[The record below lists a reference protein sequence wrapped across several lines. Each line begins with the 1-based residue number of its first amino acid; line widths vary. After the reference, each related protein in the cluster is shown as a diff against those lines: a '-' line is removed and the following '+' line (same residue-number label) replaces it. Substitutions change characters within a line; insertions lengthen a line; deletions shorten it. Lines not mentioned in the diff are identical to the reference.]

1 MRQCTKYVSTV
12 CFLLRQSLR
21 TLATGAGSLALLLAL
36 LALVTSKQASG
47 FGLTSNREAPFFD
60 PAQAT
65 IPLPVLFP
73 AQLAVTP
80 ALPVANSAITI
91 RASGDWHDSCIPRY
105 QTHQITGNLITIVA
119 VVNPPTTVCG
129 QVITPWSFSVPIGIL
144 PVGSY
149 QVDLTMI
156 RYGSAARYAT
166 STFLVAPA
174 PVAKLIPEVGG
185 EVTQH
190 DRGQRTTLIIPPG
203 ALRAPTVFA
212 ISYQPAPTVTAPLQF
227 VGHPIAVMAT
237 QTSFTMP
244 FTLTMRYS
252 DTVRGPVIPGT
263 TALYRW
269 QADQWV
275 TEGITVTTN
284 LTDGLTAQITHLT
297 LYALLGETTHFY
309 LPIAR

>member
-1 MRQCTKYVSTV
+1 MRHCTKYVSTV
-12 CFLLRQSLR
+12 CLLLRRSLR
-21 TLATGAGSLALLLAL
+21 MLATSAGSLALLLAL

-47 FGLTSNREAPFFD
+47 FGLTNNRETPFFD

-73 AQLAVTP
+73 AQLAVMP

-91 RASGDWHDSCIPRY
+91 HASGDWHDSCIPRY

-119 VVNPPTTVCG
+119 VANPPTAVCL
-129 QVITPWSFSVPIGIL
+129 QVISPWSFSVPIGL
-144 PVGSY
+144 LSAGSY
-149 QVDLTMI
+149 QVDLTII
-156 RYGSAARYAT
+156 RDGNAERYAT
-166 STFLVAPA
+166 STFLVASA
-174 PVAKLIPEVGG
+174 PVAKLITEVGG
-185 EVTQH
+185 EVTQQ

-212 ISYQPAPTVTAPLQF
+212 ISYQSAPTVTAPLQS
-227 VGHPIAVMAT
+227 VGYPIAVMST
-237 QTSFTMP
+237 QTTFTMP

-269 QADQWV
+269 QDDQWV

-297 LYALLGETTHFY
+297 LYALLGQTTHFY
-309 LPIAR
+309 LPVVR

>member
-1 MRQCTKYVSTV
+1 
-12 CFLLRQSLR
+12 
-21 TLATGAGSLALLLAL
+21 
-36 LALVTSKQASG
+36 
-47 FGLTSNREAPFFD
+47 
-60 PAQAT
+60 
-65 IPLPVLFP
+65 
-73 AQLAVTP
+73 
-80 ALPVANSAITI
+80 
-91 RASGDWHDSCIPRY
+91 
-105 QTHQITGNLITIVA
+105 
-119 VVNPPTTVCG
+119 
-129 QVITPWSFSVPIGIL
+129 
-144 PVGSY
+144 
-149 QVDLTMI
+149 MI

-269 QADQWV
+269 QDDQWV